1 MEGLFMKTKGKLRL
15 TKKFMRE
22 KLKNQNDEIN
32 ENEAFKKKKTKIK
45 SKKFLK
51 KSARQTSKSKGL
63 NRVLSAFTPKTI
75 GRKIVYT
82 SSFVLIAM
90 CIALIILGL
99 NAVSFTNKLEAVIVN
114 VTTINSIKENCE
126 LIPSDLLTLCTQ
138 NKDASEAKIPER
150 LELIAKAI
158 EDTNANIENI
168 PENKESRNAIETINR
183 LYSTYEIKA
192 NELNALGKLDSTAF
206 DSIYYLRDVAGYI
219 QDEVSILT
227 DSELKRSGSLKED
240 IHASFARII
249 IIIIAVVILVTALS
263 ILLIIIVTKKISKSI
278 YSLKEQ
284 MQIMAN
290 GDLTAEDIVINSNDE
305 IEDLADAF
313 NEMSNNLKDI
323 IRKVYSMSQE
333 IENSTKVVTES
344 VTENTNGSVRISE
357 SIESM
362 SVRMN
367 EQKAESDS
375 AMNRVYEMET
385 ISGKITQSADRI
397 EDRADQSMQM
407 AEKGN
412 DNINQYVRQLSNVN
426 SVMDQVASVATKL
439 SDSTK
444 EMNAILN
451 SITEIASQTNLLSLN
466 ASIEAARAGEAG
478 RGFAVVASEIRKL
491 AEDSQT
497 SAARIG
503 SIITEVQV
511 DANNMSSKMSEGLEQ
526 LQKGNVLADMTS
538 KSFAEIKQG
547 TEIVNKDIKDI
558 IAEIEELSE
567 IIGNVADNMK
577 LIDEKTGENVT
588 VTSEISATV
597 TEQTANLEEVSAT
610 AVVLAD
616 LAADLENAVSAFK
629 L

>member
-1 MEGLFMKTKGKLRL
+1 MRGKDKLWMTKNFIKEN
-15 TKKFMRE
+15 KKQGNMQE
-22 KLKNQNDEIN
+22 DVTQIQATEKKLKKV
-32 ENEAFKKKKTKIK
+32 KKEKKSKVKLTSHKGDKKTNK
-45 SKKFLK
+45 
-51 KSARQTSKSKGL
+51 
-63 NRVLSAFTPKTI
+63 VLAALTPKTI
-75 GRKIVYT
+75 GRKIIYT
-82 SSFVLIAM
+82 SAFILITM
-90 CIALIILGL
+90 SIALVVLGL
-99 NAVSFTNKLEAVIVN
+99 NSLSFTKKLENVIEN
-114 VTTINSIKENCE
+114 VTTVNSIKENCA

-138 NKDASEAKIPER
+138 NKNASEALIPER
-150 LELIAKAI
+150 LEVIKKAI
-158 EDTNANIENI
+158 ESTDANVANV

-183 LYSTYEIKA
+183 LYATYETKA
-192 NELNALGKLDSTAF
+192 NEINNLGQLDSKAF

-227 DSELKRSGSLKED
+227 DSELKRSEKVKEELQ
-240 IHASFARII
+240 ASFAKVIVMII
-249 IIIIAVVILVTALS
+249 ILVIAVATLSVLLVIVLTKS
-263 ILLIIIVTKKISKSI
+263 ITRPI
-278 YSLKEQ
+278 YSLKKQ
-284 MQIMAN
+284 MQIMAS
-290 GDLTAEDIVINSNDE
+290 GDLTAEEVVVGSKDE
-305 IEDLADAF
+305 IKDLADAF
-313 NEMSNNLKDI
+313 NEMSISLKGI

-357 SIESM
+357 SIEEM
-362 SVRMN
+362 STRMS
-367 EQKAESDS
+367 EQKLESDS
-375 AMNRVYEMET
+375 AMSRVYEMEN
-385 ISGKITQSADRI
+385 ISNKITQSADRI
-397 EDRADQSMQM
+397 EDRADQSMHM

-412 DNINQYVRQLSNVN
+412 DNINQYVQQLSNVN

-497 SAARIG
+497 AAARIG
-503 SIITEVQV
+503 SIITEVQH
-511 DANNMSSKMSEGLEQ
+511 DANNMSNKMADGLEQ

-547 TEIVNKDIKDI
+547 TEIVNQDIKSI
-558 IAEIEELSE
+558 ITEIEELSE
-567 IIGNVADNMK
+567 IIVNVADNMK
-577 LIDEKTGENVT
+577 IIDEKTGENVT

-610 AVVLAD
+610 AVVLSD
-616 LAADLENAVSAFK
+616 LATDLENAVSEFK
-629 L
+629 M

>member
-1 MEGLFMKTKGKLRL
+1 MKGKLGEGKNFMKRS
-15 TKKFMRE
+15 KKQ
-22 KLKNQNDEIN
+22 KNIDMSEILN
-32 ENEAFKKKKTKIK
+32 TKKKKSSRKAAKPGK
-45 SKKFLK
+45 SNSGF
-51 KSARQTSKSKGL
+51 SKL
-63 NRVLSAFTPKTI
+63 IETITPKTI
-75 GRKIVYT
+75 GKKIIST
-82 SSFVLIAM
+82 T
-90 CIALIILGL
+90 ALIVGCMTIAIIILAV
-99 NAVSFTNKLEAVIVN
+99 NAYSYAGKLERVIEN
-114 VTTINSIKENCE
+114 VTTINAIKENTE
-126 LIPSDLLTLCTQ
+126 LIPSDLLSFATQ
-138 NKDASEAKIPER
+138 NKNASEAQIPER
-150 LELIAKAI
+150 LEVIKKAI
-158 EDTNANIENI
+158 EVTDANIEKTD
-168 PENKESRNAIETINR
+168 ENKDSRNAVETINR
-183 LYSTYEIKA
+183 LYSTYEAKA
-192 NELNALGKLDSTAF
+192 NEINEMGELTSKSF

-227 DSELKRSGSLKED
+227 DSELKRSETLREELST
-240 IHASFARII
+240 SFAVTFAAII
-249 IIIIAVVILVTALS
+249 ILVVVVVVLS
-263 ILLIIIVTKKISKSI
+263 VGIVIVLARSITKPL

-284 MQIMAN
+284 MQIMAS
-290 GDLTAEDIVINSNDE
+290 GDLTAEEVIVNSKDE
-305 IEDLADAF
+305 IRDLADSF
-313 NEMSNNLKDI
+313 NEMSISLKDI
-323 IRKVYSMSQE
+323 IRKVYSMSKE

-357 SIESM
+357 SIEEM
-362 SVRMN
+362 SHRMN

-375 AMNRVYEMET
+375 AMSRVYDMEQ

-412 DNINQYVRQLSNVN
+412 DNIIQYVNQLSKVN

-497 SAARIG
+497 AAGRIG
-503 SIITEVQV
+503 SIITEVQA
-511 DANNMSSKMSEGLEQ
+511 DANNMSTKMTEGLDQ
-526 LQKGNVLADMTS
+526 LQKGNVLAEMTS
-538 KSFAEIKQG
+538 TSFAEIRQG

-558 IAEIEELSE
+558 IKEIQELSD
-567 IIGNVADNMK
+567 IIVSVADNMK

-588 VTSEISATV
+588 VTADISATV

-616 LAADLENAVSAFK
+616 LAADLENAVSEFK

>member
-51 KSARQTSKSKGL
+51 KSARQTSKSKGF